1 MKAAMT
7 KMLNENAFATVL
19 GYDATSI
26 GSLNSAPAM
35 IVPDEPNE
43 YSKHSYWVRGRGQ
56 LSDP

>member
-43 YSKHSYWVRGRGQ
+43 YSKHSY
-56 LSDP
+56 